1 MVRQIRSGF
10 KPSALF
16 WVLVGF
22 LGLVFFTGGG
32 SRADIQSLVILRPVS
47 VLVCGYGCWT
57 LSWDQI
63 RHRPFLFA
71 FTSAIFGL
79 VILQLIPLPPSIWG
93 NLPGRAVILQVDQVA
108 SLGKVWRPIS
118 MVPSSSWNAL
128 SSLFVPLAVL
138 LVGVQLSREEKFQLL
153 TVLLGFGLLS
163 GLIGLLQVVGGQ
175 EGPLYFYNVTNNG
188 SAVGLF
194 SNRNHQAM
202 FLACL
207 FPMLSVFA
215 FAGLQTVEQWR
226 FRRWVSIAAG
236 LVIIPLLLV
245 AGSRAGLLIG
255 LFGLATVPLL
265 YRKPLFA
272 HPPKR
277 KGRRIKTAY
286 LFVGFGV
293 VAIGLLTVLFARAK
307 AFERLIAPDQ
317 LQDLRLSVWGPI
329 AQMSWKYFPFGSGAG
344 SFAEVY
350 QIDEPLGLL
359 SPSYLNHAHNDWLE
373 VVMTTGG
380 FGLTLLLIAVAAWAI
395 ATRRAWRLPETR
407 GRETSYS
414 RMASVVILMIALG
427 SVGDYPLR
435 VPSIMCVFVIATL
448 WLCGERGLQGKNKI
462 SSSNGDGSPD
472 ESPLA
477 A

>member
-1 MVRQIRSGF
+1 M
-10 KPSALF
+10 
-16 WVLVGF
+16 
-22 LGLVFFTGGG
+22 
-32 SRADIQSLVILRPVS
+32 
-47 VLVCGYGCWT
+47 
-57 LSWDQI
+57 
-63 RHRPFLFA
+63 
-71 FTSAIFGL
+71 
-79 VILQLIPLPPSIWG
+79 
-93 NLPGRAVILQVDQVA
+93 
-108 SLGKVWRPIS
+108 
-118 MVPSSSWNAL
+118 
-128 SSLFVPLAVL
+128 
-138 LVGVQLSREEKFQLL
+138 
-153 TVLLGFGLLS
+153 GFGLLS
-163 GLIGLLQVVGGQ
+163 GLIGLLQVVGAQ

-226 FRRWVSIAAG
+226 FRRWISIAAG

-272 HPPKR
+272 HPAKR

-286 LFVGFGV
+286 LFVAFGV

-380 FGLTLLLIAVAAWAI
+380 FGLILLVNLAI
-395 ATRRAWRLPETR
+395 RFLSPKVIVSCSPNHCLSCIYLYVFP
-407 GRETSYS
+407 SYLYFFS
-414 RMASVVILMIALG
+414 ACSE
-427 SVGDYPLR
+427 S
-435 VPSIMCVFVIATL
+435 SHNQ
-448 WLCGERGLQGKNKI
+448 ERGPRKFGQCNR
-462 SSSNGDGSPD
+462 
-472 ESPLA
+472 
-477 A
+477 